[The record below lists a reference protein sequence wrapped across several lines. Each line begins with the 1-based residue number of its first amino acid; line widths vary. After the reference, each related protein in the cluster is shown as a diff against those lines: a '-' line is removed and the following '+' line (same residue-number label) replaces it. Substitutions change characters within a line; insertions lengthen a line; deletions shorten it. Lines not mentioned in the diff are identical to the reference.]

1 VDTLRKGRKTK
12 KFVEYYGVEYVTKN
26 IGQKKRRKEK

>member
-12 KFVEYYGVEYVTKN
+12 KFVEYYGVKYVKKEMN
-26 IGQKKRRKEK
+26 KRRLKDK